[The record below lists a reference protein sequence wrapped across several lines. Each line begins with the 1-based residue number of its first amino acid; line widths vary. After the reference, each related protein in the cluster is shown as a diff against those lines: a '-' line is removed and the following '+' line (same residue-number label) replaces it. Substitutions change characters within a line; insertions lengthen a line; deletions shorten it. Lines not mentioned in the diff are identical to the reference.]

1 MFFDLIK
8 ISVVIKVET
17 VGFLIKFVKFNIKT
31 KIMKKISFLM
41 LALLAISF
49 GMYAQNETKSVKK
62 AALIQLN
69 EYTLFGEKFT
79 VNNLQTPKKMLSK
92 YKNLKKGDTINVQF
106 IANIKEV
113 CKKKGCWMNLE
124 LAKNENSFVKFKDYS
139 FFVPLNADGSSAIV
153 SGKAFLEVV
162 SVDELKHYAKDGKK
176 SQKEIDAIKKPKV
189 TYAFVADGVLIKKS

>member
-1 MFFDLIK
+1 
-8 ISVVIKVET
+8 
-17 VGFLIKFVKFNIKT
+17 
-31 KIMKKISFLM
+31 MKKISL
-41 LALLAISF
+41 LLLVLLAVST
-49 GMYAQNETKSVKK
+49 GMNAQNNKKSS
-62 AALIQLN
+62 LIQLN
-69 EYTLFGEKFT
+69 DYTLFGEKFA

-106 IANIKEV
+106 IANIKDV

-124 LAKNENSFVKFKDYS
+124 LANNENSFVKFKDYS

-153 SGKAFLEVV
+153 NGKAFVDIV
-162 SVDELKHYAKDGKK
+162 SVEELKHYAKDGKK

>member
-1 MFFDLIK
+1 
-8 ISVVIKVET
+8 
-17 VGFLIKFVKFNIKT
+17 
-31 KIMKKISFLM
+31 MKKISFLI
-41 LALLAISF
+41 LVLLTVTT
-49 GMYAQNETKSVKK
+49 GMKAQKEAEKSKK
-62 AALIQLN
+62 SSLIQLTD
-69 EYTLFGEKFT
+69 YTLFGEKFT

-106 IANIKEV
+106 IANIKDV

-124 LAKNENSFVKFKDYS
+124 LANNENSFVKFKDYS

-153 SGKAFLEVV
+153 NGKAFVDIV
-162 SVDELKHYAKDGKK
+162 SVEELKHYAKDGKK